1 MRLKITQAPKRIHT
15 KIVTGVGWNPQNEL
29 FSVSDDQTV
38 LKWSLDNNEGG
49 NSANTSNS
57 ALSVTSSSSSSINT
71 NSGGVVKICDLDCF
85 ATCFHWFASQDTSE
99 ESFAIG
105 CSNGSFRIM
114 NKAGKV
120 IKMIKD
126 AHVGAITAIRWNYEG
141 TGLLTGGEDGYVKHW
156 SRTGNLRSKLVQEDR
171 AIYACCWSPDNQ
183 SVLYASGPY
192 LIIKSLR
199 VESKPIKWKAHDST
213 VLKIDWNPI
222 HSLIVSGGEDCKYK
236 VWDSFGRLLFSSKA
250 LEYPVTAVK
259 WSPNGD
265 YFAVGSSDLI
275 ALCDKTGWTYSRE
288 HPKSGSIMSL
298 DWSSDGTSLAA
309 GGANGAVC
317 FGQLVERKKA
327 WGPYESSVTENNGLQ
342 IIDVSAEQQQA
353 SSSSSSSSSFSS
365 SSSSSLFMGEELN
378 DFASSK
384 IIDHSIGYRHLI
396 VVTTKNC
403 FVYSLQNLSSPHMID
418 LKGTV
423 TLILQC
429 EKYFLLVDQTRGIQ
443 IFSYEG
449 RLISNPKISALRP
462 HLLKNGS
469 ISLSPDALALI
480 DRTTPTQ
487 VHVLDVT
494 SGKPLT
500 DPITHSLDIMDIA
513 FSQSGM
519 LTDRKLA
526 FVDRNRDLYI
536 CPILR
541 PAPFKLASMVESF
554 MWSARDEMLAA
565 VTDQKLVVWYCPAAA
580 FVDPDL
586 LVTARSSQDATSL
599 GKGVQCGHFDPN
611 GRLTLRRADGTLIC
625 RALSPFPSALH
636 RFAQQGQF
644 ARALRL
650 CRLIKDEALWACLA
664 VLALQANQLDTAE
677 VALAA
682 IDEADKVTLIQ
693 SIKHIPTVEGR
704 NAELLV
710 YKRRLEDAETLLIQ
724 AKLYYRAIKLNL
736 RFFRF
741 PRALELA
748 KHYKQHIDLVIG
760 TRQKYL
766 TSMEQKETDSNFLAL
781 QNTKID
787 WDTIAARESLEL
799 KNEQERGTPYQ
810 SDVFS
815 DNSSSASSSSSSSA
829 SST

>member
-1 MRLKITQAPKRIHT
+1 MSLTSDELNHLIYRYMVESGFVHSAFCFGHESLVTKSNIATSDVPPGALISFVQKGLQYTEIEAHLNDDGTETLCDEPFSVLNPHTCKAKSKKRIHDLDYDFGAYEVPSESAT
-15 KIVTGVGWNPQNEL
+15 ALRGHDAMVCVCCWNPILAVLATGSSDATIRLWN
-29 FSVSDDQTV
+29 FSRTV
-38 LKWSLDNNEGG
+38 LAQNQREKFLTENCIVLHLPVQRPSSSSSSSSSSIV
-49 NSANTSNS
+49 SAS
-57 ALSVTSSSSSSINT
+57 ASTLASSSCASSFSTSSSSSSSSSDSKNR
-71 NSGGVVKICDLDCF
+71 SVICL
-85 ATCFHWFASQDTSE
+85 Q
-99 ESFAIG
+99 
-105 CSNGSFRIM
+105 
-114 NKAGKV
+114 
-120 IKMIKD
+120 
-126 AHVGAITAIRWNYEG
+126 
-141 TGLLTGGEDGYVKHW
+141 
-156 SRTGNLRSKLVQEDR
+156 
-171 AIYACCWSPDNQ
+171 WSPD
-183 SVLYASGPY
+183 GKY
-192 LIIKSLR
+192 L
-199 VESKPIKWKAHDST
+199 A
-213 VLKIDWNPI
+213 
-222 HSLIVSGGEDCKYK
+222 C
-236 VWDSFGRLLFSSKA
+236 SS
-250 LEYPVTAVK
+250 Y
-259 WSPNGD
+259 D
-265 YFAVGSSDLI
+265 
-275 ALCDKTGWTYSRE
+275 
-288 HPKSGSIMSL
+288 
-298 DWSSDGTSLAA
+298 
-309 GGANGAVC
+309 GAVC
-317 FGQLVERKKA
+317 VWNANGTLLSYSFEHK
-327 WGPYESSVTENNGLQ
+327 GPVPCVRWTADGELL
-342 IIDVSAEQQQA
+342 VSAGLDQTA
-353 SSSSSSSSSFSS
+353 IVWSLSSSSTSSISPSSSSSSSSSSFSS